1 LPLTLPELLRTNPWL
16 LLLLLLL
23 LPLLLNSSACIR
35 SSLTKLLGSPAT
47 LIGSMK

>member
-1 LPLTLPELLRTNPWL
+1 L
-16 LLLLLLL
+16 LLLPLPLPECRASPWLL

-35 SSLTKLLGSPAT
+35 SNFTKLLGSVAT